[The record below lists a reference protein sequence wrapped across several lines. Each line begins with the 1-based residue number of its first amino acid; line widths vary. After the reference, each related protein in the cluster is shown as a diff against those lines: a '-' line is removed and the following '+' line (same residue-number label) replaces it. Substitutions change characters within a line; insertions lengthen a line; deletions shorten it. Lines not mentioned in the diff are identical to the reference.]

1 MEKFIAEI
9 KKGNIYCID
18 AKQFDDESQ
27 YCIEVVSKFASQ
39 NNTVLYMSHKMD
51 EDEFDERQKSTG
63 INASNNVEFIEMY
76 ILTIPG
82 LEMFTDEV
90 DYDLIVLDP
99 YDFYSGKLSIDELE
113 EFAKEN
119 NLAILITTNN
129 EQLISK
135 R

>member
-1 MEKFIAEI
+1 MEKFVAEI

-18 AKQFDDESQ
+18 AKQFDDASQ

-51 EDEFDERQKSTG
+51 EDEFYERQKSTG
-63 INASNNVEFIEMY
+63 INASNNIEFIEMY

-82 LEMFTDEV
+82 LEMFTDED